1 VQASG
6 VFITMRY
13 SNNLKTS
20 KIIFLYYILFLIVT
34 KYQLSAKNL
43 LQADL
48 NYEIDGD
55 FNNPHVTVAVDD
67 EANDYDRNTQGA
79 SESMTDS
86 ANEAKLNVKSL
97 LEKYLVSS
105 SSTTSSS
112 SSKKRKHHNT
122 GGFHSSRLS
131 QSNDQDE
138 QLQKQHIFIDNLN
151 LADDFTTQMN
161 NNNNDLSENAAR
173 LNTRSSSSGMIGGGG
188 HQLVKKFRM
197 PAANKR
203 AWDIRTY
210 YDALIQTDGSI
221 LLIPKDVNKNH
232 YFIG

>member
-1 VQASG
+1 MQASG

-34 KYQLSAKNL
+34 KNQLNAKNL

-48 NYEIDGD
+48 NYDLDGD
-55 FNNPHVTVAVDD
+55 FNPRVTVDD

-122 GGFHSSRLS
+122 GFHSSRLS

-151 LADDFTTQMN
+151 LADDFTTQTN

-173 LNTRSSSSGMIGGGG
+173 LNTRSSSGMIGGGG
-188 HQLVKKFRM
+188 SHQLVKKFRM